1 MSKRDNFS
9 YRVRKSVETKSNAI
23 CNNPKCNLCTNK
35 ENNEGII
42 HSIGRACHIEAA
54 APGGPRYNAQSTP
67 EYRKSIDNAIWL
79 CSNCADLIDK
89 DYKSYPVSLLK
100 EWKSRT
106 ENINTISG
114 DRIFAIVNSSGG
126 VGCSSVTA
134 FLSSTFA
141 AISNNKVLCI
151 SSDAH
156 NHSGM
161 ILVNFDETAV
171 TEIEK
176 SNAQNLIKSI
186 QENIDFINDESL
198 KSLFFNNFSLFN
210 KEKFKEKVY
219 ETIKENGYKYVFIDC
234 GNGYSDSTAQL
245 LDIATDIIIP
255 IGEHSQTSV
264 GIGIVGDYL
273 KSKEMNTRVWP
284 IFSIGLRMN
293 NKQTSRVWYYSVMD
307 SITKIGNIKNVELI
321 NSGIIIPKNSHVNY
335 DKNLFENYKTRNV
348 ADAYFNL
355 TNYILNYYDEKR

>member
-9 YRVRKSVETKSNAI
+9 YTVRKTVETKSNAI
-23 CNNPKCNLCTNK
+23 CNNPECNFDTNI
-35 ENNEGII
+35 ESNGTIY
-42 HSIGRACHIEAA
+42 SIGKACHIEAA
-54 APGGPRYNAQSTP
+54 APGGPRYNANTTS

-79 CSNCADLIDK
+79 CSICADKIDK

-100 EWKSRT
+100 EWKSRA
-106 ENINTISG
+106 ENINTKSG

-134 FLSSTFA
+134 FLSSTCA

-171 TEIEK
+171 TEIE
-176 SNAQNLIKSI
+176 NVDTQNIIKPI
-186 QENIDFINDESL
+186 QENIDFINDKSL
-198 KSLFFNNFSLFN
+198 KSLFFNNIGLFN
-210 KEKFKEKVY
+210 NDTFKEKVY
-219 ETIKENGYKYVFIDC
+219 QIIKENGYKYVFVDC
-234 GNGYSDSTAQL
+234 GNRYSDTTIQL

-255 IGEHSQTSV
+255 IGDHLQTNT
-264 GIGIVGDYL
+264 GINFVEKYL
-273 KSKEMNTRVWP
+273 ATRKISTRVWP
-284 IFSIGLRMN
+284 IFSIGLRMS
-293 NKQTSRVWYYSVMD
+293 NKETSRNWYFDVMD
-307 SITKIGNIKNVELI
+307 SINKIGNIKNVELI

-348 ADAYFNL
+348 ADAYFKL
-355 TNYILNYYDEKR
+355 TNYLLNYH